1 MEKENPAPVK
11 VTRIQRV
18 VTKVYL
24 ALAIAFLTAV
34 VVQVFLAGAGTFSN
48 GQYLGYHTRFVTW
61 FQPIPV
67 LLVIAAFIARM
78 DRMSKIYPALAWV
91 ALVLQYEFVRA
102 SPHLAAGLHTVN
114 ALFIFW
120 LAIQMT
126 KNGRNPHKADRPGTS
141 KSPPEGGD
149 LETKLSS

>member
-1 MEKENPAPVK
+1 MEQENTSSVK
-11 VTRIQRV
+11 VTRLHRIA
-18 VTKVYL
+18 TKTYL
-24 ALAIAFLTAV
+24 TLAIGFLAAV

-48 GQYLGYHTRFVTW
+48 GQYLGYHTRFVEW

-67 LLVIAAFIARM
+67 LLVIAAFVAKM
-78 DRMSKIYPALAWV
+78 DRLSKIYPALAWV

-126 KNGRNPHKADRPGTS
+126 KNGKNAQKARRADASTRPAAG
-141 KSPPEGGD
+141 EGREGE
-149 LETKLSS
+149 LVT